1 MPIRFWLQ
9 LALSDGIGPILSR
22 RIIERAGDVEAACRA
37 DVKVLREVEGIGS
50 AKATKIQQAIREAGA
65 QVDSEMARAAA
76 MSVRLI
82 CPDDG
87 DDFPVL
93 LRSIPDPPVVLY
105 VRGTLEPRDLNA
117 IGIVGSRRCSY
128 YGREQAERFAS
139 LLAGSGFTVISG
151 GARGVDS
158 AAHRGALAQ
167 PQGRTIAV
175 LGSGVDVPYPP
186 ENAGLFDLIAKR
198 GAVVSEF
205 PFGTP
210 PNKENFPRR
219 NRIVSG
225 MSRGVMV
232 VEADIRSGA
241 LITARQAVED
251 HGRPVFAV
259 PGRVDN
265 PQSAGPHKLIR
276 EGAVLTTCLEDILHG
291 LDPLPHDAVEPG
303 LFAPSLAEMIAEPA
317 DGAEAAEGLESN
329 GEADRRERVDP
340 PEAVATGNPPPP
352 PPADGHLTGLTDR
365 QRTILLEMGNDPAAI
380 DLLIERTALPA
391 QVVLQE
397 LTFLSL
403 KGRVKRVD
411 GQTYVRQQ
419 PQAGWLA

>member
-1 MPIRFWLQ
+1 MALRYWLQ
-9 LALSDGIGPILSR
+9 LALTEGIGPILSR
-22 RIIERAGDVEAACRA
+22 RLIERAGDVEAACRA
-37 DVKVLREVEGIGS
+37 DARVLREVEGIGA
-50 AKATKIQQAIREAGA
+50 AKAVKIQQAIREAGA
-65 QVDSEMARAAA
+65 QVEAEIARAE
-76 MSVRLI
+76 SLNVRII

-87 DDFPVL
+87 DDYPVL

-105 VRGTLEPRDLNA
+105 VRGTLEPRDLNS

-175 LGSGVDVPYPP
+175 LGSGADTPYPP
-186 ENAGLFDLIAKR
+186 ENAGLFEQIARR

-205 PFGTP
+205 PLGTP

-232 VEADIRSGA
+232 VEADVKSGA

-303 LFAPSLAEMIAEPA
+303 LFTASLAELIADPA
-317 DGAEAAEGLESN
+317 GAPDEGNDDEAAEGAHTRPPMDTTSSL
-329 GEADRRERVDP
+329 ARDVDP
-340 PEAVATGNPPPP
+340 
-352 PPADGHLTGLTDR
+352 TGLTDR
-365 QRTILLEMGNDPAAI
+365 QQSILVEMGADPAAV
-380 DLLIERTALPA
+380 DVLIERTALPA
-391 QVVLQE
+391 QVILQE

-403 KGRVKRVD
+403 KGRVKRID
-411 GQTYVRQQ
+411 GQTYVRER
-419 PQAGWLA
+419 PRS

>member
-1 MPIRFWLQ
+1 MSLRHWLQ
-9 LALSDGIGPILSR
+9 LALTDGIGPILSR
-22 RIIERAGDVEAACRA
+22 RIIDRAGDVETACAA
-37 DVKVLREVEGIGS
+37 DMKLLREVEGIGS
-50 AKATKIQQAIREAGA
+50 AKATKIQQAIREAG
-65 QVDSEMARAAA
+65 QSVDAEFARAAIA
-76 MSVRLI
+76 GAAII
-82 CPDDG
+82 CPDDAIY
-87 DDFPVL
+87 PVL

-105 VRGTLEPRDLNA
+105 VRGELEPRDLNSLA
-117 IGIVGSRRCSY
+117 IVGSRRCTY

-139 LLAGSGFTVISG
+139 LLAGTGFTVVSG

-158 AAHRGALAQ
+158 SAHRGALAQ

-175 LGSGVDVPYPP
+175 LGSGVDVAYPP
-186 ENAGLFDLIAKR
+186 ENAGLFDQIARR
-198 GAVVSEF
+198 GAVISEF
-205 PFGTP
+205 PLGTP

-232 VEADIRSGA
+232 VEADVKSGA

-251 HGRPVFAV
+251 HGRPVFAL

-276 EGAVLTTCLEDILHG
+276 EGAVLVENLDDILQG
-291 LDPLPHDAVEPG
+291 LDPLPQHAIEPG
-303 LFAPSLAEMIAEPA
+303 LFASFSEMIADPA
-317 DGAEAAEGLESN
+317 DVSDSEHQSTAGAP
-329 GEADRRERVDP
+329 V
-340 PEAVATGNPPPP
+340 AVA
-352 PPADGHLTGLTDR
+352 ADPLDGLSER
-365 QRTILLEMGNDPAAI
+365 QRTILSEMGTDAAAV
-380 DLLIERTALPA
+380 DALIERTSLPA

-411 GQTYVRQQ
+411 GQTYVRQRVG
-419 PQAGWLA
+419 ATS